1 MSPAVITLL
10 VLLVMVVFFVTEK
23 LPAALVSMLGGSVLV
38 LCGIIEPAQL
48 FSAFSGSTIVL
59 IAAMMV
65 VGSTLFHTASPQRW
79 RTFWS
84 SSPAPLKTAL

>member
-38 LCGIIEPAQL
+38 LCGIIEP
-48 FSAFSGSTIVL
+48 
-59 IAAMMV
+59 
-65 VGSTLFHTASPQRW
+65 
-79 RTFWS
+79 S
-84 SSPAPLKTAL
+84 SSGRDAGRSVVDAGTGEACLK

>member
-23 LPAALVSMLGGSVLV
+23 LPAALVAMLGGSVLV
-38 LCGIIEPAQL
+38 LCGIIDPAEL

-59 IAAMMV
+59 VAAMRLV
-65 VGSTLFHTASPQRW
+65 PPSSTQASPPRWRMFWSNSQVHRKTAS
-79 RTFWS
+79 
-84 SSPAPLKTAL
+84 